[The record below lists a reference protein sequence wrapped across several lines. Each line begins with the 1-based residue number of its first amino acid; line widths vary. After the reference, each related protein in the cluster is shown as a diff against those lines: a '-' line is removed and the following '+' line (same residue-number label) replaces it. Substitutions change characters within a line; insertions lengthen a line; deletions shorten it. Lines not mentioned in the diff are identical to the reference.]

1 MRRPASGT
9 ASTSEI
15 LRRASGAVGVAG
27 PESSGVVE
35 INRLPLY
42 QQAYLALRHRISSGE
57 LTPGMRLDVQTVAD
71 ELDIS
76 RMPVREAIRQLLQ
89 DGLLEMER
97 DGRVRVFSPNVSDLA
112 EIYIARAS
120 LEATAVAVVVA
131 TAEPLDLAR
140 LEDAVER
147 GRRGLERGDWQD
159 TARANRDFH
168 EAIIR
173 ASRSGFSEQ
182 LTDVL
187 RIRIIRFRN
196 LALQYRERQRRS
208 LAGHANILEMLRDG
222 DPTAEQEI
230 YRHVLEAGAW
240 AVRALLAQ
248 EHDDSPSVRF
258 IQRWLP
264 EDAGLIA
271 ESLGPVG
278 LRSVSLTAD

>member
-1 MRRPASGT
+1 MGNVGPG
-9 ASTSEI
+9 STNVT
-15 LRRASGAVGVAG
+15 G
-27 PESSGVVE
+27 

-42 QQAYLALRHRISSGE
+42 QQAYLALRQRIASGE
-57 LTPGMRLDVQTVAD
+57 FTPGMRLDVQTVAD

-76 RMPVREAIRQLLQ
+76 RTPVREAIRQLLQ

-97 DGRVRVFSPNVSDLA
+97 DGRVRVFNPNVRDLA

-131 TAEPLDLAR
+131 TSEPLDLAR

-147 GRRGLERGDWQD
+147 GRRGLELGAWQD
-159 TARANRDFH
+159 MAEANRDFH
-168 EAIIR
+168 EAIVQS
-173 ASRSGFSEQ
+173 SRSVYTEQ
-182 LTDVL
+182 LVDVL
-187 RIRIIRFRN
+187 RIRIFRFRN
-196 LALQYRERQRRS
+196 LALQYQDRQRRS
-208 LAGHANILEMLRDG
+208 IEGHARIFEMLRDG

-248 EHDDSPSVRF
+248 ERDDSPSVRF

-271 ESLGPVG
+271 EALDPVG
-278 LRSVSLTAD
+278 VRAVPPVTG